1 MGRQRCGL
9 LSWHQVLS
17 LAFLFWAELFAS
29 WRNLSKTYIEQL
41 DGEADEQRKQK
52 EKERKLWKG
61 AFFFFWC
68 EVCPEHPVFRTE
80 IFLHAWNLVYMTAF
94 CSMPFWNMT
103 KTGDSCLL

>member
-1 MGRQRCGL
+1 MERQKNKGSRRKKRG
-9 LSWHQVLS
+9 SFGKVL
-17 LAFLFWAELFAS
+17 
-29 WRNLSKTYIEQL
+29 
-41 DGEADEQRKQK
+41 
-52 EKERKLWKG
+52 
-61 AFFFFWC
+61 FFFFWC

>member
-1 MGRQRCGL
+1 MEQCALCLPNPGEEMGRQRCGL

-41 DGEADEQRKQK
+41 DGEAEEQRKQK

-61 AFFFFWC
+61 AFIYLFF
-68 EVCPEHPVFRTE
+68 
-80 IFLHAWNLVYMTAF
+80 LV
-94 CSMPFWNMT
+94 
-103 KTGDSCLL
+103 